1 MTEDNPQ
8 SKPRFEDCKA
18 LADYWADGYERRR
31 AVEWKV
37 SLGTWAVLLTSISE
51 TDKLHFIFGWAFVL
65 FSVLLFVGYMALW
78 LIPINLKREG

>member
-37 SLGTWAVLLTSISE
+37 SLGTWAVLLTSIR

-65 FSVLLFVGYMALW
+65 FSVCCLLDTWLW
-78 LIPINLKREG
+78 HIPINLKREG